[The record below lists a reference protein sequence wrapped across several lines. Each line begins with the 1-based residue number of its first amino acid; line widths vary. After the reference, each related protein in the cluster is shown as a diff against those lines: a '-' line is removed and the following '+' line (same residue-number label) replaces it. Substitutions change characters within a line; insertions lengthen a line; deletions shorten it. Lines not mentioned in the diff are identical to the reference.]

1 MNEKEKRDKRSIV
14 RALYFT
20 TAEYLNDVQLEYLF
34 QRTNIFHKLAIKNFI
49 PKYPNRKKC
58 RMRNWEKAI
67 FITIPKGDRA
77 GYLVSYMRDMYGA
90 HEEEVSMGEM
100 VETFA
105 PIVIGENNQYKWPW
119 EEDPEF
125 VEKYANPDNE

>member
-1 MNEKEKRDKRSIV
+1 MNEKEKRDKKTIV

-34 QRTNIFHKLAIKNFI
+34 QRTNIFHKLTIKNFI

-58 RMRNWEKAI
+58 RMRSWEKAI
-67 FITIPKGDRA
+67 FMVMPKGDRA
-77 GYLVSYMRDMYGA
+77 GYLASFLRDRYACGSA
-90 HEEEVSMGEM
+90 
-100 VETFA
+100 A
-105 PIVIGENNQYKWPW
+105 WPW